1 MYTQSQRREFM
12 NREVEEVEVEEEE
25 EEEEEEKKK
34 KKTTIITKKMLENR
48 RTGATLRNGALS
60 GSFVVCR
67 LARQLA
73 GVNRRN
79 YIEEKLPRDNSD

>member
-1 MYTQSQRREFM
+1 M

-34 KKTTIITKKMLENR
+34 KKKKTTITTKKTLKNR

>member
-1 MYTQSQRREFM
+1 MEGDVD
-12 NREVEEVEVEEEE
+12 EEGKDVEGEK
-25 EEEEEEKKK
+25 EEKKRREK
-34 KKTTIITKKMLENR
+34 KR
-48 RTGATLRNGALS
+48 RRIGATLRNGALS
-60 GSFVVCR
+60 SSWWCAR